1 MSVKIT
7 RKTGW
12 IGLLVSVKIRINGDK
27 VARINDNQT
36 IEMELPT
43 EEAMIQVTQQG
54 FRSNKLQVKKGD
66 KLMIQM
72 RKSAKII
79 YLLMSFTPLLS
90 ILFLS
95 GYEHQF
101 LIGLVAILGLGASLF
116 LFNAYTITK
125 IP

>member
-66 KLMIQM
+66 KLMIHM

-95 GYEHQF
+95 GYEHQ
-101 LIGLVAILGLGASLF
+101 LMISLVAILGLGASLF
-116 LFNAYTITK
+116 LFNTHIITK